1 MQLTKYTHSCV
12 RLEDHGAVLVIDPGS
27 FSEVDA
33 ALAGAD
39 AVLIT
44 HEHPDHVVPER
55 LLAALAAAPELTVHA
70 PESVAASLRA
80 DADAAVADRII
91 TVEPGAS
98 LTVAGFAL
106 RTVGGQHALIHPR
119 IPMVANVGYVI
130 DENVYHPGDCFI
142 VPEGVA
148 VKTLL
153 VPLHAPWSK
162 TAEVIDF
169 AIAVRAPR
177 AFPIHDALLTDV
189 GRTMAENHLATHAG
203 AHGVAIEHLD
213 PGQRVEV

>member
-27 FSEVDA
+27 FSEVDT

-44 HEHPDHVVPER
+44 HEHPDHVVPET

-70 PESVAASLRA
+70 PASVAGKLRA
-80 DADAAVADRII
+80 DADAAVADRI
-91 TVEPGAS
+91 TTAEPG
-98 LTVAGFAL
+98 TTFDVAGFSV

-119 IPMVANVGYVI
+119 IPMVANIGYVV
-130 DENVYHPGDCFI
+130 DDAVYHPGDCFI
-142 VPEGVA
+142 VPDGDPVT
-148 VKTLL
+148 TLL

-177 AFPIHDALLTDV
+177 AVPIHDALLTDT
-189 GRTMAENHLATHAG
+189 GRGMAETHLGTHAG
-203 AHGVAIEHLD
+203 AYGVSVEHLD
-213 PGQRVEV
+213 PGQSIEV

>member
-12 RLEDHGAVLVIDPGS
+12 RIEDHGAVLVIDPGS
-27 FSEVDA
+27 FSEVDT
-33 ALAGAD
+33 ALEGAD

-44 HEHPDHVVPER
+44 HEHPDHVVPEQ
-55 LLAALAAAPELTVHA
+55 LLAALTAAPNLTVHA
-70 PESVAASLRA
+70 PESVAATLRA
-80 DADAAVADRII
+80 DADPAVRGRIVTADSGT
-91 TVEPGAS
+91 TV
-98 LTVAGFAL
+98 TVAGFSV

-119 IPMVANVGYVI
+119 IPMVANLGYVI
-130 DENVYHPGDCFI
+130 DENVYHPGDSFI
-142 VPEGVA
+142 VPDGVA
-148 VKTLL
+148 VRTLL

-177 AFPIHDALLTDV
+177 AFPIHDALLTET
-189 GRTMAENHLATHAG
+189 GRTMAESHLRTHAG
-203 AHGVAIEHLD
+203 AHGVAVEHLD